1 MTTSAATLAALD
13 WNELTARLAAAA
25 DSPAG
30 RALCLALP
38 LAADAREAR
47 KRMAAVAELATIL
60 RTGEAPPRL
69 EAPQIDAALAS
80 AEKAVVLGAEELR
93 PVGVLVGAGRAGA
106 AVLSARLAG
115 AGARDRGAG
124 ARSGPAAGR
133 WRARSTTRS
142 TPRAR
147 SAIRR
152 RPSSSGCA
160 PSATACRSG
169 RAARSRS

>member
-1 MTTSAATLAALD
+1 MATSAATLAALD

-38 LAADAREAR
+38 LAADARDAR

-93 PVGVLVGAGRAGA
+93 PVGVLVGLAEQARRFFLRDWPVPAPEVAALARDPGPA
-106 AVLSARLAG
+106 AV
-115 AGARDRGAG
+115 AGARDR
-124 ARSGPAAGR
+124 RHV
-133 WRARSTTRS
+133 
-142 TPRAR
+142 
-147 SAIRR
+147 RR
-152 RPSSSGCA
+152 R
-160 PSATACRSG
+160 G
-169 RAARSRS
+169 RDP